1 MELVDFDKFNSL
13 INAAPGEEVAP
24 DPNQSTS
31 RMTMSIA
38 EKTSFFIINAVLM
51 SVCHCMQKAET
62 EFQMKKGAINFL
74 QNAFNIKDQDKK
86 HILDMAKFYEE
97 NKDLCVSDVTNKKK
111 VTVKIQE
118 YGSENLR

>member
-1 MELVDFDKFNSL
+1 MSGEVELVDTDKFKSL
-13 INAAPGEEVAP
+13 INAGGDDAIP

-51 SVCHCMQKAET
+51 SVCHCMQVAES

-74 QNAFNIKDQDKK
+74 QNAFNIKD
-86 HILDMAKFYEE
+86 
-97 NKDLCVSDVTNKKK
+97 
-111 VTVKIQE
+111 
-118 YGSENLR
+118 